1 MSKFDYEMSESEFFE
16 IIDELDSANAEYNN
30 ALAACENFIE
40 ICCNELDEEVAEQCV
55 QFLKQKIRE
64 I

>member
-1 MSKFDYEMSESEFFE
+1 MSESEFFE